1 MNFPI
6 LSMMIFVPF
15 LGMILILLL
24 KKEQESAARYLAAV
38 FSFIPLVLSFILISK
53 YHGSTSQVQFVEKFD
68 WIPSLGITY
77 FLGADGLSVPM
88 LFLTALLGF
97 VSVIYSFGDIKE
109 RVKQY
114 FAFLLLLEVG
124 MMGVFAALD
133 FFLFYI
139 FWEIVLVPMY
149 FLIGIW
155 GHGRKEYSAIKFFL
169 YTLFGS
175 LFMLVGILAL
185 YFTVEPHTLNMM
197 TLIEKA
203 PGLARSFQLLA
214 FVAFFIAFAVKVP
227 VFPFHTWLPDA
238 HVDAPTAVSVI
249 LAGVL
254 LKMGTYGFLRVSYPM
269 FPQGAIYFALPI
281 AILALINIVYGA
293 LVCMAQKDL
302 KKMIAYSSVSHMG
315 YCMLGIAAVTVTGM
329 SGCVFQMVSHGLI
342 TGALFLLVGV
352 LYERAHTRE
361 IGAFG
366 GLWIK
371 LPVYS
376 GLMILFCLGSLG
388 LPGMSGFISEFMVFV
403 GSFPAFKVIVP
414 LAITGVV
421 ITAAYF
427 LRMIQAMFL
436 GTFNTKWEALTEI
449 SGREIFTVVPLA
461 ILMIAIGVY
470 PSILANMIKAT
481 IENVVRLVT
490 G

>member
-6 LSMMIFVPF
+6 LSLMTFMPL
-15 LGMILILLL
+15 LGMVLILLL
-24 KKEQESAARYLAAV
+24 KKEQENAARRLAAL
-38 FSFIPLVLSFILISK
+38 FSFIPLVLSFVLLSN
-53 YHGSTSQVQFVEKFD
+53 YDGSTSQMQFVEKFD
-68 WIPSLGITY
+68 WIPSLGVTY
-77 FLGADGLSVPM
+77 YMGADGLSVPM
-88 LFLTALLGF
+88 LFLTALLCF
-97 VSVIYSFGDIKE
+97 VAVIYSFGDIKE

-155 GHGRKEYSAIKFFL
+155 GHGRREYSAIKFFL

-197 TLIEKA
+197 TLIEEA
-203 PGLARSFQLLA
+203 PQLARGFQLIVFLA
-214 FVAFFIAFAVKVP
+214 FYLAFAIKVP
-227 VFPFHTWLPDA
+227 IFPFHTWLPDA

-249 LAGVL
+249 LAGIL
-254 LKMGTYGFLRVSYPM
+254 LKMGTYGFLRISYPM

-315 YCMLGIAAVTVTGM
+315 YCMLGIAAITVTGI

-352 LYERAHTRE
+352 LYERSHTRD

-376 GLMILFCLGSLG
+376 GIMTLFCLGSLG
-388 LPGMSGFISEFMVFV
+388 LPGLSGFVSEFMVFI
-403 GSFPAFKVIVP
+403 GSYPAFKVIVP
-414 LAITGVV
+414 LAVTGVV

-427 LRMIQAMFL
+427 LRMIQRMFL
-436 GTFNTKWEALTEI
+436 GTFDKKWEALTEI
-449 SGREIFTVVPLA
+449 NGREIFSVTPLA
-461 ILMIAIGVY
+461 ILMIGIGVY
-470 PSILANMIKAT
+470 PAPLVNMIKAT
-481 IENVVRLVT
+481 MENIVRLVS